1 MNSIFS
7 LTRLMAIFIKEFRQ
21 ISRDKFTFALI
32 IGIPIMQLVLFGFA
46 INSNPK
52 NLFTAIINGDV
63 SPFTR
68 TITTAIQ
75 NSDYFKITR
84 PISSEKEAELA
95 LARGDVQF
103 VFNFPTNFSRDL
115 VRGDRPDLL
124 VTVDATDPMASI
136 NAITALQQM
145 TESVFELDAQRGLPH
160 LESKAPPVNLV
171 VHTKYNPERISQFNI
186 VPALMGVVL
195 TMTMVMITSLA
206 ITRERERGTMEN
218 LLSTPVRPLEVMI
231 GKVMPYILVGY
242 IQLLIIVLTAEV
254 VFHVPFE
261 GSVLLLLVLTLPF
274 IAANLTVGLT
284 LSTMANNQL
293 QSVQLAIFF
302 FLPSILLSGFMFPV
316 QGMPESI
323 QWISEILPLTH
334 YLKIVRGIILKG
346 NSITIIWPEVVKIL
360 MFMLVVVLLG
370 LKRFKRTLD

>member
-1 MNSIFS
+1 MNSVFS
-7 LTRLMAIFIKEFRQ
+7 WTRLMAIFTKEFRQ
-21 ISRDKFTFALI
+21 IRRDKLTFALI
-32 IGIPIMQLVLFGFA
+32 VGIPIMQLILFGFA

-52 NLFTAIINGDV
+52 NLSTAVINGDV

-68 TITTAIQ
+68 TVTTALQ
-75 NSDYFKITR
+75 NSEYFKLTK
-84 PISSEKEAELA
+84 PNSSEKEAELA
-95 LARGDVQF
+95 LARGEVQF
-103 VFNFPTNFSRDL
+103 VFNFPSDFSRDL
-115 VRGDRPDLL
+115 VRGDKPDLL

-136 NAITALQQM
+136 NAFSALQQVSN
-145 TESVFELDAQRGLPH
+145 TIFDLDAQRGLPY
-160 LESKAPPVNLV
+160 LVSTPPPVNFI
-171 VHTKYNPERISQFNI
+171 VHAKYNPERVSQFNI

-242 IQLLIIVLTAEV
+242 IQLLIIVIASEV
-254 VFHVPFE
+254 IFAVPFE
-261 GSVLLLLVLTLPF
+261 GSMMLLLVLTFPF

-284 LSTMANNQL
+284 LSTFASNQL
-293 QSVQLAIFF
+293 QSVQMAIFF
-302 FLPSILLSGFMFPV
+302 FLPSVLMSGFMFPI

-323 QWISEILPLTH
+323 QWVSEILPLTH

-346 NSITIIWPEVVKIL
+346 NTIVLLWPEVIKIL
-360 MFMLVVVLLG
+360 VFMTVVIFLG
-370 LKRFKRTLD
+370 LKRFRRTLD